1 MATPAR
7 PTVLALVLLAGAAAG
22 LGGRQDEPPRDT
34 LPTPLPRTV
43 PLGLERELDDAALPP
58 AELAALGRRL
68 FFDAQLSADQ
78 SVSCAS
84 CHRPEHGFADPRAR
98 SVGVGGA
105 ESPRNA
111 PALLNRVLGDRFTWD
126 GKAATLEEQAAMP
139 LENPGE
145 MNLPPAQ
152 AAARLAADASY
163 RAQFEAVFGAGPDAD
178 NLTRALA
185 AFVKALT
192 YGDTPYDRF
201 NAGDVAAL
209 TPAERSGLWVY
220 ESRGR
225 CWRCHGGHNFSDELF
240 HNTGVGVTDEQPE
253 EGRFAVTSDEGER
266 GAFKTPTLRGL
277 AETAPYMHDGSLAT
291 LEEVVEFYRK
301 GGHPNP
307 RLSPLIESL
316 DLTDTDTA
324 NLVAFLKALSRRP

>member
-1 MATPAR
+1 MHKPSA
-7 PTVLALVLLAGAAAG
+7 TVLIVLAAATAAASG
-22 LGGRQDEPPRDT
+22 FQDDEPPRDT
-34 LPTPLPRTV
+34 LPTPLSRDV
-43 PLGLERELDDAALPP
+43 PLGLERELAPEALPA
-58 AELAALGRRL
+58 AELIALGRRL
-68 FFDAQLSADQ
+68 FFDVRLSSDE

-84 CHRPEHGFADPRAR
+84 CHRPDHGFADPRAH

-105 ESPRNA
+105 ETPRNA
-111 PALLNRVLGDRFTWD
+111 PSLLNRVLGASFTWD
-126 GKAATLEEQAAMP
+126 GRAATLEEQAAMP
-139 LENPGE
+139 LDNPEE

-152 AAARLAADASY
+152 AAARVALDASY
-163 RAQFEAVFGAGPDAD
+163 VREFEAVLGAKPNAE
-178 NLTRALA
+178 NVPLALA

-201 NAGDVAAL
+201 NAGEVGAL

-225 CWRCHGGHNFSDELF
+225 CWRCHSGHNFSDELF
-240 HNTGVGVTDEQPE
+240 HNTGVGAVEEQPE
-253 EGRFAVTSDEGER
+253 DGRFAITKDVTDR

-291 LEEVVEFYRK
+291 LEEVVQFYRD
-301 GGHPNP
+301 GGHANAS
-307 RLSPLIESL
+307 LSELMEPLE
-316 DLTDTDTA
+316 LTDADAA